1 MYTVSTNRM
10 VRRLL
15 VALLVASMLVTLV
28 PVASVAADTQ
38 TDVVA
43 THSTGIDAQIIDR
56 FRTGTPTAGVARTDT
71 DGVLDQPTRASVY
84 DAVRASPGVNLATIA
99 ATVGVTK
106 STVRYHVD
114 VLGDAGLV
122 ETARIAGV
130 VRVAPAEADAELA
143 GALRSESIGSVLE
156 AVADE
161 EPASV
166 TTLAETTERAM
177 STVSHHLSTLEERG
191 YVDRTRRGEAVVTTL
206 TPEVRRSVAAIRD
219 TVHPADD

>member
-1 MYTVSTNRM
+1 M

-15 VALLVASMLVTLV
+15 VALLVVSMLVTLA
-28 PVASVAADTQ
+28 PVGSVAADTPA
-38 TDVVA
+38 DVVA
-43 THSTGIDAQIIDR
+43 THSTGIDAQVTDR
-56 FRTGTPTAGVARTDT
+56 LRTGTPTAGMARTDT
-71 DGVLDQPTRASVY
+71 EGVLEQPTRSSIY
-84 DAVRASPGVNLATIA
+84 DVIRASPGANLATIA

-114 VLGDAGLV
+114 VLRDAGLV
-122 ETARIAGV
+122 ETVQVAGT
-130 VRVAPAEADAELA
+130 VRVSPAEADAELA
-143 GALRSESIGSVLE
+143 GILRSESIGSVLG

-166 TTLAETTERAM
+166 TALADTTGRAV

-206 TPEVRRSVAAIRD
+206 TPGVRRSIAAIRNAAQ
-219 TVHPADD
+219 PADD